1 MTTAIQPQ
9 QTGLAPSVGN
19 LPPFSSS
26 SSFSTSGETH
36 LHHRGSADREH
47 PAPVRHMQEPGSPG
61 RLQPEASRKASWAGL
76 TPEQILTHCP
86 PGQLDPLRVLE
97 VLIELCNT
105 QHTALQKTVSHKTR
119 HERAVFLRRYFR
131 DLKLKGRFKTVPDPR
146 NLGQKHIHA
155 MVQVWQRE
163 KLAPAT
169 IQTYLSFLRGLS
181 MWVGKPG
188 LVRKPEV
195 YGLSVQEYKRQEI
208 AQRDK
213 SWRARD
219 VDVQSVLA
227 EAVAF
232 DPRVAASM
240 RLMHTFGLRRKE
252 SVTCRPWVDVV
263 PFESTGLPVDNRQA
277 DQYLWTK
284 GKGGRVRWLPVQTEA
299 QKLAIK
305 LAQSLTDSRDG
316 HMGHPAHG
324 LKRNLRRLDYVL
336 AKLGITRKGLGVT
349 GHGLRH
355 GRLNDIYEDITG
367 QPSVV
372 RGGGQVPPELD
383 RKARL
388 AASAAGGHSRKRAAA
403 AYLGAVKRFG
413 TKSHAN

>member
-1 MTTAIQPQ
+1 MHTAIPSPRHRPA
-9 QTGLAPSVGN
+9 APAGFWSQG
-19 LPPFSSS
+19 FSSS
-26 SSFSTSGETH
+26 IDHEATRQHPNAS
-36 LHHRGSADREH
+36 DREH
-47 PAPVRHMQEPGSPG
+47 PSLARRRQPSASPG
-61 RLQPEASRKASWAGL
+61 RLLPEPSRPSGRAGL
-76 TPEQILTHCP
+76 TPEKVLARYQ
-86 PGQLDPLRVLE
+86 PGQVDPMRVLE
-97 VLIELCNT
+97 VLMELFNT

-119 HERAVFLRRYFR
+119 HERALFLQRFFR
-131 DLKLKGRFKTVPDPR
+131 DLTLKCGFKTAPDPR

-155 MVQVWQRE
+155 MVQVWRRD

-188 LVRKPEV
+188 LVLKPAA
-195 YGLSVQEYKRQEI
+195 YGLKVEEYRRHEI
-208 AQRDK
+208 AKRDK
-213 SWRARD
+213 SWSAQGVD
-219 VDVQSVLA
+219 VDAVLVQ
-227 EAVAF
+227 AVTF

-252 SVTCRPWVDVV
+252 SVTCRPWVDLV
-263 PFESTGLPVDNRQA
+263 PFESTGLPSTHKQA

-284 GKGGRVRWLPVQTEA
+284 GKGGRERWLPVQTED
-299 QKLAIK
+299 QKQAIK
-305 LAQSLTDSRDG
+305 VSQSLTDSRDG
-316 HMGHPAHG
+316 HMGNPAHG
-324 LKRNLRRLDYVL
+324 LKRNLRRLDYGL
-336 AKLGITRKGLGVT
+336 AKLGITRKGRGVT

-372 RGGGQVPPELD
+372 RGGGEVSPELD

-388 AASAAGGHSRKRAAA
+388 AASATAGHSRHRAAS

-413 TKSHAN
+413 TKSNAN

>member
-1 MTTAIQPQ
+1 
-9 QTGLAPSVGN
+9 
-19 LPPFSSS
+19 
-26 SSFSTSGETH
+26 
-36 LHHRGSADREH
+36 
-47 PAPVRHMQEPGSPG
+47 
-61 RLQPEASRKASWAGL
+61 
-76 TPEQILTHCP
+76 
-86 PGQLDPLRVLE
+86 LRVLE
-97 VLIELCNT
+97 LMIELFNT

-119 HERAVFLRRYFR
+119 HERAMFLRRFFR
-131 DLKLKGRFKTVPDPR
+131 DLTVKCGFKTAPDPR

-155 MVQVWQRE
+155 MVQEWQRE

-188 LVRKPEV
+188 LVLKPAA
-195 YGLSVQEYKRQEI
+195 YGLKVEEYQRQEI
-208 AQRDK
+208 AKRDK
-213 SWRARD
+213 SWSAQGVD
-219 VDVQSVLA
+219 VDAVLVQ
-227 EAVAF
+227 AVAF

-277 DQYLWTK
+277 DQYLWSK
-284 GKGGRVRWLPVQTEA
+284 GKGGRVRWLPVQTED
-299 QKLAIK
+299 QKLAIQV
-305 LAQSLTDSRDG
+305 AQSLTDSRDG
-316 HMGHPAHG
+316 HMGNPAHG

-336 AKLGITRKGLGVT
+336 AKLGITRKGRGVT

-383 RKARL
+383 LAARL
-388 AASAAGGHSRKRAAA
+388 ATSAAAGHARHRAAS
-403 AYLGAVKRFG
+403 AYLGSSAVMRSKDPRQNDPPA
-413 TKSHAN
+413 K